1 MNIDHKEIQQPGPF
15 VHYYAFCIFGWCT
28 APSAKEVA
36 EKMIT
41 NFKYDFP
48 GMEDGSQND
57 EHAKFWV
64 IRVDL
69 PEIVTYDI
77 SFFEPV
83 IDKESKTYVVD
94 CPFSESDEL
103 LKAL

>member
-57 EHAKFWV
+57 E
-64 IRVDL
+64 
-69 PEIVTYDI
+69 
-77 SFFEPV
+77 PV

>member
-1 MNIDHKEIQQPGPF
+1 MNIDHKEIQQPSPF
-15 VHYYAFCIFGWCT
+15 IHYYAFCAFEWCT
-28 APSAKEVA
+28 AASAKEAA

-48 GMEDGSQND
+48 GMDDGTQND
-57 EHAKFWV
+57 EYAKFWI

-69 PEIVTYDI
+69 PEFTTYDI
-77 SFFEPV
+77 SDFEPV
-83 IDKESKTYVVD
+83 VNTDAKTYVVE